1 MTRNSTAI
9 AAIATELSSQGS
21 IAELRASL
29 PEHALF
35 HEIRI
40 CGGCDWATIVSIGN
54 VLARSAGALDS
65 LVARRYG
72 AKGELTVCR
81 VRDLDDANLHKAL
94 DEMRRLPGV
103 RSVSVAHFLSSRPPR
118 PDPATVLP
126 DP

>member
-9 AAIATELSSQGS
+9 AASATELFPQGS

-35 HEIRI
+35 HEIQI
-40 CGGCDWATIVSIGN
+40 CGGCDWATIMSIGN
-54 VLARSAGALDS
+54 VLAKSAGALDS

-81 VRDLDDANLHKAL
+81 VRDLDDANLHKAV

-103 RSVSVAHFLSSRPPR
+103 RSVSVAHFLSSERSR
-118 PDPATVLP
+118 SRCATVRE
-126 DP
+126 